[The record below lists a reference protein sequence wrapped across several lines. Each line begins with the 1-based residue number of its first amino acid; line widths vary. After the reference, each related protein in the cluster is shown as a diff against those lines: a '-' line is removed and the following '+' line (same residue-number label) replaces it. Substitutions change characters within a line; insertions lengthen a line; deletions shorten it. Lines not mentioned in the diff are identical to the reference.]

1 MRISYR
7 FCFAAFCLFVLS
19 AMTLVSCK
27 DDSSNKPFSL
37 SESKL
42 SLKVAETA
50 TIRVSGVSGFT
61 VEMTGNIA
69 SYTIDGNVI
78 YVKAEKVGTAALRVL
93 SGSETLECQV
103 TVSENSAQI
112 GFSPIRLL
120 VWKCG
125 SRIRLIPRLLLGCR
139 LRTRKM

>member
-7 FCFAAFCLFVLS
+7 FCFAAFFLFVLS

-78 YVKAEKVGTAALRVL
+78 YVKAER
-93 SGSETLECQV
+93 
-103 TVSENSAQI
+103 
-112 GFSPIRLL
+112 
-120 VWKCG
+120 
-125 SRIRLIPRLLLGCR
+125 
-139 LRTRKM
+139 

>member
-103 TVSENSAQI
+103 TAVSYTHLYGNRRISA
-112 GFSPIRLL
+112 
-120 VWKCG
+120 G
-125 SRIRLIPRLLLGCR
+125 SS
-139 LRTRKM
+139 